1 MQEPLSLRLL
11 NMTEALKKKAGFR
24 KRLFFSQLLSFLFTI
39 FDIPISSSSHALPST
54 GSEG

>member
-24 KRLFFSQLLSFLFTI
+24 KQLFFFTI
-39 FDIPISSSSHALPST
+39 TFIFIYYL
-54 GSEG
+54 